1 MHSNPFG
8 VTDLIKFTIHN
19 YALNIISDDN
29 GNEYKKK
36 LYFPFSTCTR
46 AVVKR
51 NEK

>member
-29 GNEYKKK
+29 GNEYKNKTLFSLFYMHTSCCKK
-36 LYFPFSTCTR
+36 
-46 AVVKR
+46 
-51 NEK
+51 E